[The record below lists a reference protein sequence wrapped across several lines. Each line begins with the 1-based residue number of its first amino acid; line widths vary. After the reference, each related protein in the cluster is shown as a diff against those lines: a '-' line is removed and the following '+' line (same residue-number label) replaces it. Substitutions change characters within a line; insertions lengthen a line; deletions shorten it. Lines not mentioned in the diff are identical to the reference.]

1 MNIKLSLALLL
12 GFCGSAI
19 ASTGYYR
26 FPDLHNNTLVF
37 TAEGDLWVSQLNQPQ
52 ARRLTT
58 HPAEETQ
65 ATISNDGKQVAF
77 VANYEGANEVY
88 VIGINGGVAKR
99 ISFENSAVRLQ
110 GWTSNGDI
118 LYSSNNRVGPTGNWT
133 LRQVNPKTLIA
144 KSIPLADAVEGVIDE
159 NNKNIYFVQ
168 FGLQVSN
175 DNTKVYRGGAKGE
188 LWSYKLGSNKEA
200 KKLTTE
206 HIGSVRQPMVYKD
219 KLYFISDASG
229 NDNIW
234 SMSLAGTDAKQVTT
248 YKEWPV
254 RSVKLD
260 KGNIVYQLGADIKLL
275 GLKKAKSKTLE
286 IQLTS
291 DFPNLR
297 EHWLN
302 EPLKYSTSTRL
313 ASDFEK
319 VVITARGR
327 VAVASTDHSRLVEIA
342 TAPES
347 RTRNAILSHDGK
359 WVYAINDASGEL
371 ELWKYAADGSKDAKQ
386 LTNDGSIFRWD
397 ISLSPD
403 GEWIAHDDMNG
414 DLWLLNTSTGKNK
427 KIMTLGA
434 GLSPYSRVTWSADSQ
449 LLSTTRT
456 HQKDER
462 SRVLL
467 YSLAEEKLVTLT
479 SDKYNSFSPAFSPDG
494 NWIYFLSDRAFTPG
508 PRSPWGD
515 RNLGTAFD
523 RRTEIFAYSLKQ
535 EAKFPFQT
543 ANELMAKDEA
553 NKDDKK
559 SEKKSESDS
568 KADKNKEDKN
578 TEDKAKDEEKVN
590 VVDWQGLT
598 NRLWQVPVASGN
610 YYNLAVNDK
619 FLYVIDRVTEPKSK
633 PNMHSIKIEPS
644 PKLNKF
650 ASNIDTYSLS
660 DDGKKMF
667 VKQQGGNN
675 SKLFIVDAGAKF
687 PADTSDAKV
696 VTNDWQLLINPRQE
710 WNQIFHDAWLMH
722 RDSFFDKD
730 MRGLD
735 WDATKKKYQ
744 PLLSRIT
751 DRYELND
758 IFRQMMGELNALH
771 SQVYGGDVAKDE
783 QQAKTASLGAI
794 LSQDKEGVL
803 IEHIYQFDTE
813 LPNQA
818 SPLLRPGVNA
828 LKGDIITAVNNMN
841 ISSVSEI
848 NNLLRNQAGKQVLL
862 SLIRGNDTVKTIVT
876 PVSSRQDSRL
886 RYNDW
891 VNNNR
896 VKVEN
901 SDDQIG
907 YLHLYAMGAGDIASF
922 AREFYANYNKHGLI
936 IDVRRNR
943 GGNIDSWIIEKLLR
957 RAWMFWQ
964 APIGSPS
971 TNMQQTFRGHLV
983 VLADQYTYSDGET
996 FTAGIK
1002 ALNLAPVIGKQTAG
1016 AGVWLRG
1023 MNRLV
1028 DNGMARVAEFP
1039 QYAMD
1044 GRWVV
1049 EANGVTPTIEVDNL
1063 PYETFNGKDAQ
1074 LEAAIDYLK
1083 GEMKKSPI
1091 LPLKALPFP
1100 ERSKP
1105 AADILP
1111 N

>member
-1 MNIKLSLALLL
+1 MNLKLTFALLIGL
-12 GFCGSAI
+12 CGSAV
-19 ASTGYYR
+19 ASNGYYR
-26 FPDLHNNTLVF
+26 SPDLHDNTIVF
-37 TAEGDLWVSQLNQPQ
+37 TSEGDLWVSQLDNPQ

-58 HPAEETQ
+58 HPAEEKQ
-65 ATISNDGKQVAF
+65 AAISNNGKQVAF
-77 VANYEGANEVY
+77 TANYEGTTEVY
-88 VIGINGGVAKR
+88 VIGINGGIPKR
-99 ISFENSAVRLQ
+99 VSFENSSVKVQ
-110 GWTSNGDI
+110 GWTASGDI
-118 LYSSNNRVGPTGNWT
+118 LYSTNNRVGPTGNWT
-133 LRQVNPKTLIA
+133 LRQVDPQSLVA

-159 NNKNIYFVQ
+159 KNKNIYFIQ
-168 FGLQVSN
+168 FGLQVST
-175 DNTKVYRGGAKGE
+175 DNNKVYRGGAKGE
-188 LWSYKLGSNKEA
+188 LWSYKLGSKKEA
-200 KKLTTE
+200 KKLTTK
-206 HIGSVRQPMVYKD
+206 HIGSVRQPMVHNG

-234 SMSLAGTDAKQVTT
+234 SMNVDGSNEAQVTF

-254 RSVKLD
+254 RSAKLD
-260 KGNIVYQLGADIKLL
+260 QGNIAYQLGADIKVLDL
-275 GLKKAKSKTLE
+275 DNSKAKTIAIE
-286 IQLTS
+286 LTS

-302 EPLKYSTSTRL
+302 NPLKYTTSTRL
-313 ASDFEK
+313 ASDFDK

-327 VAVASTDHSRLVEIA
+327 VAVASTDKSRLVEIA
-342 TAPES
+342 TSPES

-371 ELWKYAADGSKDAKQ
+371 ELWKYAADGSNNAKQ
-386 LTNDGSIFRWD
+386 LTKDGSIFRWD

-403 GEWIAHDDMNG
+403 GKWIAHDDMNG
-414 DLWLLNTSTGKNK
+414 DLWLLNTETSKNK

-434 GLSPYSRVTWSADSQ
+434 GLDPYSRAVWSADSQ
-449 LLSTTRT
+449 LLATTRT
-456 HQKDER
+456 HQEDER

-467 YSLAEEKLVTLT
+467 YSLAEDKQVTLT

-494 NWIYFLSDRAFTPG
+494 NWIYFLSDRAFTAG

-515 RNLGTAFD
+515 RNLGTVFD
-523 RRTEIFAYSLKQ
+523 RRTELFAYSLKKD
-535 EAKFPFQT
+535 AKFPFQQ
-543 ANELMAKDEA
+543 ANELMEKAEKKKDT
-553 NKDDKK
+553 
-559 SEKKSESDS
+559 SEKKSNKEKS
-568 KADKNKEDKN
+568 KKKNK
-578 TEDKAKDEEKVN
+578 TKA
-590 VVDWQGLT
+590 VDWKGLT
-598 NRLWQVPVASGN
+598 NRLWQVPVSSGN
-610 YYNLAVNDK
+610 YYNLTANDK
-619 FLYVIDRVTEPKSK
+619 FLYVIDRVTEPDSK
-633 PNMHSIKIEPS
+633 PSIKSIKIKTS
-644 PKLNKF
+644 PELKDF

-660 DDGKKMF
+660 DNGKRMF
-667 VKQQGGNN
+667 VKQKGGGN
-675 SKLFIVDAGAKF
+675 SKLLIVDAGAKL
-687 PADTSDAKV
+687 PKELKESKV
-696 VTNDWQLLINPRQE
+696 ISKDWQLLIDPRQE

-722 RDSFFDKD
+722 RDSFFDKN
-730 MRGLD
+730 MRGLNWED
-735 WDATKKKYQ
+735 TKKKYL
-744 PLLSRIT
+744 PLLNRIT

-758 IFRQMMGELNALH
+758 IFSQMMGELNALH
-771 SQVYGGDVAKDE
+771 SQVRGGDVAKDSNR
-783 QQAKTASLGAI
+783 AKTATLGAI
-794 LSQDKEGVL
+794 LTQKKKGVL
-803 IEHIYQFDTE
+803 IEHIYQFDNE
-813 LPNQA
+813 LPSQA

-828 LKGDIITAVNNMN
+828 KNGDVITAVNGLN
-841 ISSVSEI
+841 ITTISDL
-848 NNLLRNQAGKQVLL
+848 NNSLRNQAGKQVLL
-862 SLIRGNDTVKTIVT
+862 TLKRGKKSVKTVVKPTT
-876 PVSSRQDSRL
+876 PRRDIRL

-896 VKVEN
+896 VKVEK

-907 YLHLYAMGAGDIASF
+907 YLHLYAMGANDIASF

-964 APIGSPS
+964 APIGPAS

-1002 ALNLAPVIGKQTAG
+1002 ALNLAPVIGKKTAG

-1063 PYETFNGKDAQ
+1063 PHATFNGKDAQ
-1074 LEAAIDYLK
+1074 LEAAITYLK
-1083 GEMKKSPI
+1083 GEMKNSPI
-1091 LPLKALPFP
+1091 LPLKAKPFP
-1100 ERSKP
+1100 KNPKP

>member
-1 MNIKLSLALLL
+1 MNLKFTAALLIGL
-12 GFCGSAI
+12 LPGICATTN

-26 FPDLHNNTLVF
+26 SPDIHKDTLVF
-37 TAEGDLWVSQLNQPQ
+37 TAEGDLWVSQVNQSQ

-58 HPAEETQ
+58 HPAEEIQ

-77 VANYEGANEVY
+77 VANYEGAKEVY
-88 VIGINGGVAKR
+88 VIGINGGIAKR
-99 ISFENSAVRLQ
+99 ISFENSSVRLQ
-110 GWTSNGDI
+110 GWTTNGDI

-133 LRQVNPKTLIA
+133 LRQVDPNTLVA
-144 KSIPLADAVEGVIDE
+144 KSIPLADAVEGTIDE
-159 NNKNIYFVQ
+159 NNKNIYFIQ
-168 FGLQVSN
+168 FGLQVST
-175 DNTKVYRGGAKGE
+175 DNNKVYRGGAKGE
-188 LWSYKLGSNKEA
+188 LWSYKLGSKKEA
-200 KKLTTE
+200 KKLTSD
-206 HIGSVRQPMVYKD
+206 HIGSVRQPMVYKN

-234 SMSLAGTDAKQVTT
+234 SMSLAGKNQKQVTF

-254 RSVKLD
+254 RTAKLD
-260 KGNIVYQLGADIKLL
+260 EGNIVYQLGADIKLL
-275 GLKKAKSKTLE
+275 ALKNAKSKTLAIE
-286 IQLTS
+286 LTS

-302 EPLKYSTSTRL
+302 DPLEYATSTRI
-313 ASDFEK
+313 ASDFDK

-327 VAVASTDHSRLVEIA
+327 VAVAGIDKSRLVEVA
-342 TAPES
+342 TDPES
-347 RTRNAILSHDGK
+347 RTRKAILSHDGK

-371 ELWKYAADGSKDAKQ
+371 ELWKYAADGSKKAEQ

-397 ISLSPD
+397 LSLSPD
-403 GEWIAHDDMNG
+403 GKWIAHDDMNG

-434 GLSPYSRVTWSADSQ
+434 GLDPYSTVTWSTDSQ

-467 YSLAEEKLVTLT
+467 YSLAEDKQVTLT

-494 NWIYFLSDRAFTPG
+494 NWIYFLSDRAFSAG

-515 RNLGTAFD
+515 RNLGTVFD
-523 RRTEIFAYSLKQ
+523 RRTEIFAYSLKKD
-535 EAKFPFQT
+535 AKFPFQRP
-543 ANELMAKDEA
+543 NELMESSKEKDEKKGKA
-553 NKDDKK
+553 EGDKSK
-559 SEKKSESDS
+559 TEKEVKT
-568 KADKNKEDKN
+568 NL
-578 TEDKAKDEEKVN
+578 
-590 VVDWQGLT
+590 VDWQGLS

-610 YYNLAVNDK
+610 YDNLTTNDK
-619 FLYVIDRVTEPKSK
+619 FLYVIDKITEPKSK
-633 PNMHSIKIEPS
+633 PSIKSIKIKAS
-644 PKLNKF
+644 PELKTF
-650 ASNIDTYSLS
+650 ATGIATYSLS
-660 DDGKKMF
+660 DNGKRML
-667 VKQQGGNN
+667 VKQDGGN

-687 PADTSDAKV
+687 PKELKESKV
-696 VTNDWQLLINPRQE
+696 ISKDWQLLINPRQE

-722 RDSFFDKD
+722 RDSFFDKN

-735 WDATKKKYQ
+735 WQATQKKYL

-758 IFRQMMGELNALH
+758 IFSQMMGELNALH
-771 SQVYGGDVAKDE
+771 SQVRGGDFAKDSNS
-783 QQAKTASLGAI
+783 AKSASLGAI
-794 LSQDKEGVL
+794 LTQAKSGVL
-803 IEHIYQFDTE
+803 IEHIYQFDNE
-813 LPNQA
+813 LPSQA

-828 LKGDIITAVNNMN
+828 ANGDVIFAINGKD
-841 ISSVSEI
+841 ISSI
-848 NNLLRNQAGKQVLL
+848 ADLNNLLRNQAGKQILL
-862 SLIRGNDTVKTIVT
+862 SLKRDDKTVKTVVT
-876 PVSSRQDSRL
+876 PTSSRKDSRL

-896 VKVEN
+896 VKVEK
-901 SDDQIG
+901 SHDQIG

-964 APIGSPS
+964 APIGPAS

-983 VLADQYTYSDGET
+983 ILADQYTYSDGET

-1002 ALNLAPVIGKQTAG
+1002 ALNLAPVIGKKTAG

-1044 GRWVV
+1044 GRWIV
-1049 EANGVTPTIEVDNL
+1049 EASGVTPTIEVDNL

-1074 LEAAIDYLK
+1074 LDSAIKYLED
-1083 GEMKKSPI
+1083 EMKKSPI
-1091 LPLKALPFP
+1091 LPLKAQPFP
-1100 ERSKP
+1100 NRPKP
-1105 AADILP
+1105 AEDVLP
-1111 N
+1111 K